1 MPRTLRCSL
10 HTHAE
15 SKATMEKPD
24 RIYDGI
30 LSRKTIRCEYALAR
44 SHRKCRKG
52 GHILIIVTRQDLLLF
67 FFFFVTSH
75 ISFPESGE
83 YDVRFAS
90 FLGLNLFFLSP
101 PFSTNHH
108 LSFSLVFF
116 SQPGRIRATS
126 AEALPFSDYAIR
138 TPYRKGEEEK
148 TRTLCAHASLAE
160 PQSRRKTAAGQI
172 VNTYTYVHTRTH
184 TYTLLLRAS
193 ACVCC
198 QATSET
204 RAGLAYVYWK

>member
-90 FLGLNLFFLSP
+90 FLGLNLFFCLPPSP
-101 PFSTNHH
+101 PTTTF
-108 LSFSLVFF
+108 LSLLSSSHNLEEFEQLLPRHFLSLTTRYAHPTGKEKKKRVVRCAPTQVLL
-116 SQPGRIRATS
+116 SHNPGGKPPRG
-126 AEALPFSDYAIR
+126 
-138 TPYRKGEEEK
+138 K
-148 TRTLCAHASLAE
+148 
-160 PQSRRKTAAGQI
+160 I
-172 VNTYTYVHTRTH
+172 VQHIHTRTH
-184 TYTLLLRAS
+184 TRTHIHVVI
-193 ACVCC
+193 ACVCLRMLSSHERNEGGAC
-198 QATSET
+198 I
-204 RAGLAYVYWK
+204 R